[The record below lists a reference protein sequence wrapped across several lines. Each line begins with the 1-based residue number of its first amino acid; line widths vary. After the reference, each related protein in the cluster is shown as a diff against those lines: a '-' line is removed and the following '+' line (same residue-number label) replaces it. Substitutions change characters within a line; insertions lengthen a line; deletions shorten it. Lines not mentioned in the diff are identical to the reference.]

1 MLTPFN
7 NPRGADDL
15 SIRFL
20 RLILPEQGYYIAAIK
35 LAKRRGFKSSI
46 FASTIEELWTSIE
59 NADREEYEAYHACAS
74 FREPHNDTP
83 GTPDGQKQFGRT
95 KNNALGAKAFWLDID
110 AGPAKGYRDQN
121 VALDALADFCRALN
135 LPSPIV
141 VSSGSGRHAYW
152 PLQQMLDPE
161 TWARYAQGLKTLCV
175 KHGLHADP
183 TRTADISSVLRT
195 PGTHN
200 RKSGAVR
207 AVECDPEFLGNEPYA
222 IERFDILAAHA
233 GVDRPAKHAN
243 VFLFPFDN
251 APKHLTGRSPRRRRI
266 AEALQQIAAYEPV
279 SGLPIAEQ
287 CGQVRA
293 LRDTEGCLSEPL
305 WYAALGVLAFCQD
318 GDELAHAWSSGDERY
333 TDRETQEKLAR
344 ARALSGAT
352 TCEHFHSLNPVT
364 CEVCP
369 RWQKIK
375 SPIAVGRPAAEP
387 AAVRVAAAS
396 AGVSSAHL
404 PLAWEY
410 TQGGAL
416 KPKSYANT
424 RLALIQLGVR
434 CRHDIFHD
442 RKIID
447 GDVLENLGPE
457 LSDAICRALRD
468 VILARYRFDPG
479 TITMQEAAERGCEEN
494 RFDPVLDYLA
504 SLRWDG
510 QKRLDCWLVTYL
522 GAEDSELNRTIGRLV
537 LIAAVRRARQPGCK
551 FDQIIVLEGVEGT
564 NKSTAIELMA
574 GKENFSDQTILGL
587 DDRTQMEGLKGKWLH
602 EIADLSGM
610 AKSDVDA
617 VKAFASRTA
626 DRARAAYGRYVSEQP
641 RRCVFFATT
650 NNDTYLKSQ
659 TGNRR
664 FWPVRTGRIDIDALR
679 RDRDQL
685 WAEAAQVEASGASL
699 ALPEPLWAVA
709 RIEQEKRQEQ
719 DPWDDD
725 LANIKGEICPTN
737 DANDRDGYEERIA
750 STQLLRLCLH
760 LDASRIGDRELKR
773 LGYCMRRLGW
783 DGSKRMRIKGQIVR
797 GYSRKCST
805 Q

>member
-1 MLTPFN
+1 L
-7 NPRGADDL
+7 
-15 SIRFL
+15 
-20 RLILPEQGYYIAAIK
+20 
-35 LAKRRGFKSSI
+35 
-46 FASTIEELWTSIE
+46 
-59 NADREEYEAYHACAS
+59 H
-74 FREPHNDTP
+74 
-83 GTPDGQKQFGRT
+83 
-95 KNNALGAKAFWLDID
+95 
-110 AGPAKGYRDQN
+110 
-121 VALDALADFCRALN
+121 
-135 LPSPIV
+135 
-141 VSSGSGRHAYW
+141 
-152 PLQQMLDPE
+152 
-161 TWARYAQGLKTLCV
+161 
-175 KHGLHADP
+175 HGLHADP

-200 RKSGAVR
+200 RKSGAAR
-207 AVECDPEFLGNEPYA
+207 AVECDPEFLEIEPNA

-233 GVDRPAKHAN
+233 GMQQSAKRAN
-243 VFLFPFDN
+243 VSPFPFDS
-251 APKHLTGRSPRRRRI
+251 ARKHLTGRSPRPRI
-266 AEALQQIAAYEPV
+266 AEALRQIAIYEPAR
-279 SGLPIAEQ
+279 GLLISEQ

-293 LRDTEGCLSEPL
+293 LRDKKGCLPEPL
-305 WYAALGVLAFCQD
+305 WYAALGVLAFCAD
-318 GDELAHAWSSGDERY
+318 GDELAHAWSSGYQGY
-333 TDRETQEKLAR
+333 TAPETQERLDR
-344 ARALSGAT
+344 ARTLSGAT
-352 TCEHFHSLNPVT
+352 TCEHFHSLEPKV
-364 CEVCP
+364 CEACP

-375 SPIAVGRPAAEP
+375 SPIALGRPAAEP
-387 AAVRVAAAS
+387 AAVTVAVAS
-396 AGVSSAHL
+396 AGVPSAHAPF

-424 RLALIQLGVR
+424 RKALVELSVR
-434 CRHDIFHD
+434 CRHDVFHD
-442 RKIID
+442 RKMVE
-447 GDVLENLGPE
+447 GDVIENLGPE

-479 TITMQEAAERGCEEN
+479 TVTMQEAAERACEEN

-510 QKRLDCWLVTYL
+510 QKRFDHWLVTYL
-522 GAEDSELNRTIGRLV
+522 DAEDTEFNRTIGRLV
-537 LIAAVRRARQPGCK
+537 LTAAVRRARQPGCK

-587 DDRTQMEGLKGKWLH
+587 DDRTQMECLKGKWLY

-610 AKSDVDA
+610 AKSEVDA
-617 VKAFASRTA
+617 VKAFASRTS

-641 RRCVFFATT
+641 RRCVLFATT

-664 FWPVRTGRIDIDALR
+664 FWPVRTGRIDINALR

-685 WAEAAQVEASGASL
+685 WAEAVQVEAGGASL
-699 ALPEPLWAVA
+699 ALPERLWAVA

-719 DPWDDD
+719 DPWDDL
-725 LANIKGEICPTN
+725 LAGIKGEICPTN
-737 DANDRDGYEERIA
+737 DFTDRDGHEERIA
-750 STQLLRLCLH
+750 STQLLSGHLR

-783 DGSKRMRIKGQIVR
+783 EGPKRMRIKGQLVR
-797 GYSRKCST
+797 GYSRKCI

>member
-7 NPRGADDL
+7 NPQVAHDL
-15 SIRFL
+15 SVTFL

-35 LAKRRGFKSSI
+35 LVKRKGFKPSI
-46 FASTIEELWTSIE
+46 FASTIEELWAAIE
-59 NADREEYEAYHACAS
+59 NADRDGYETYHACAS
-74 FREPHNDTP
+74 FREPHNDPP

-95 KNNALGAKAFWLDID
+95 KRNALGAKAFWLDID
-110 AGPAKGYRDQN
+110 AGPGKGYRSQDAAQ
-121 VALDALADFCRALN
+121 DALADFCRTLR
-135 LPSPIV
+135 LPAPII
-141 VSSGSGRHAYW
+141 VSSGSGLHVDW
-152 PLQQMLDPE
+152 PLQRMLDPE
-161 TWARYAQGLKTLCV
+161 TWARYAHGLKILCV

-200 RKSGAVR
+200 RKSGAAR
-207 AVECDPEFLGNEPYA
+207 AVECDPEFLGIEPYA

-233 GVDRPAKHAN
+233 GIEWPAKRAN
-243 VFLFPFDN
+243 VLPFPFDN
-251 APKHLTGRSPRRRRI
+251 APKRLSGRSSRRQI
-266 AEALQQIAAYEPV
+266 AEALRQIAAYEPA
-279 SGLPIAEQ
+279 SGLLIAEQ

-293 LRDTEGCLSEPL
+293 LRDKKGCLHEPL
-305 WYAALGVLAFCQD
+305 WYAALGVLAFCED
-318 GDELAHAWSSGDERY
+318 GDELAHAWSSGYEGY
-333 TDRETQEKLAR
+333 TAQETQERLDR
-344 ARALSGAT
+344 TRQLTGAT
-352 TCEHFHSLNPVT
+352 TCERFHSLDPKT
-364 CEVCP
+364 CETCP
-369 RWQKIK
+369 HWQKIK
-375 SPIAVGRPAAEP
+375 SPIVLSQRASGPAVATVAMASPGVPR
-387 AAVRVAAAS
+387 VRA
-396 AGVSSAHL
+396 
-404 PLAWEY
+404 PLQLVWEW
-410 TQGGAL
+410 QRGAR

-424 RLALIQLGVR
+424 RLALIELGVR

-442 RKIID
+442 RKIVE

-479 TITMQEAAERGCEEN
+479 TVTMQEAAERACEEN
-494 RFDPVLDYLA
+494 RFDPVLDYLN

-510 QKRLDCWLVTYL
+510 QQRLDRWLVAYL
-522 GAEDSELNRTIGRLV
+522 NAEDTEFNHSIGRLV
-537 LIAAVRRARQPGCK
+537 LVAAVRRARQPGCK

-574 GKENFSDQTILGL
+574 GKENFSDQTILGI
-587 DDRTQMEGLKGKWLH
+587 DDRAQMECLKGKWLY

-610 AKSDVDA
+610 AKSEVDA
-617 VKAFASRTA
+617 VKACASRTS
-626 DRARAAYGRYVSEQP
+626 DRARPAYGRYVCEQP

-659 TGNRR
+659 TGNLR
-664 FWPVRTGRIDIDALR
+664 FWPARTGRINIDALR

-685 WAEAAQVEASGASL
+685 WAEAVQVEASGASL
-699 ALPEPLWAVA
+699 ALPERLWAVA

-719 DPWDDD
+719 DPWDDL
-725 LANIKGEICPTN
+725 LAGIKGEICPTN

-750 STQLLRLCLH
+750 STQLLSGHLR

-783 DGSKRMRIKGQIVR
+783 EGPKRMRIKGQLAR
-797 GYSRKCST
+797 GYSRKCS
-805 Q
+805 QQ